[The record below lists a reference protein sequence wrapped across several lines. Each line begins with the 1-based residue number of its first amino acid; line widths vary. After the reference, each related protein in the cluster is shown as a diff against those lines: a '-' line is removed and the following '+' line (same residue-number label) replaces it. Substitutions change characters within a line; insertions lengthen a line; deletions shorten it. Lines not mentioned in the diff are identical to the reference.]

1 MRLLLFSNLYR
12 PEPTGVGPL
21 SGGLADAMARDGHG
35 VAVIAANPS
44 SPHWRLFAGYS
55 AWRWSRRNEDGVD
68 THRCPVVI
76 PSRVRGGTRILHYAS
91 FQGSATALP
100 LKLAY
105 TFTPAGGFPV
115 VHHMIT

>member
-44 SPHWRLFAGYS
+44 YPHWRLFDGYS

-68 THRCPVVI
+68 THRCPVFI
-76 PSRVRGGTRILHYAS
+76 PSRVSGGTRILRS
-91 FQGSATALP
+91 EERRVGKECVRTCRSRWSP
-100 LKLAY
+100 
-105 TFTPAGGFPV
+105 
-115 VHHMIT
+115 

>member
-44 SPHWRLFAGYS
+44 YPHWRLFDGYS

-68 THRCPVVI
+68 THRCPVFR
-76 PSRVRGGTRILHYAS
+76 SEERRVGKECVSTGRSGGAPYH
-91 FQGSATALP
+91 
-100 LKLAY
+100 
-105 TFTPAGGFPV
+105 
-115 VHHMIT
+115 